1 MNMTDDLRIRATRT
15 DRWIGFSR
23 AKFALERLQ
32 FLCDHPPSTRPPGL
46 AIYAHSGMGK
56 TMLVEKFR
64 RTNPPTIDT
73 IAGVETVPVLSIS
86 LSSKPSERR
95 IYAQLLS
102 SSGAS
107 LRHAMTLVEMEVRA
121 LSILKQLKVRVIVID
136 EVHNL
141 LAGSP
146 REQRVILQLFR
157 HLSNEL
163 KASLV
168 FLGIADAREAIA
180 GDTQLSRRLTISKSS
195 ACSMSSPWN
204 RFDPERSKSPTRMS
218 RAGSPPLNERPSSP
232 DLRFSVSIETR
243 ARFQSQL
250 KPKIPGE
257 PSSPTFKPK
266 STTGIIGARVQSNLG
281 FRVPGKIVERLVDAG
296 QQVKAGQPLMQ
307 IDETDLRLALTAKRN
322 AVAAA
327 RASVRSGGRGRAAI
341 RQFGQQRMG
350 FPTALRAGESRA
362 GYGHGATRRR
372 RSRRTGR
379 GERGDLFHPG
389 CGRRWHCGRNAWRAG
404 TGRLRRANRGS
415 ACPGRPAKRWLRFPR
430 RSGRR
435 SARWP
440 RPACMGAMDAATRH
454 TCGSYRIRHGQ
465 AMPF

>member
-1 MNMTDDLRIRATRT
+1 MNLDHPHLAPQAAALMNMTDDLRIRAIRT

-32 FLCDHPPSTRPPGL
+32 FLCEHPPSTRPPGL

-64 RTNPPTIDT
+64 RTNPPTVDT
-73 IAGVETVPVLSIS
+73 VAGVETVPVLSIS

-180 GDTQLSRRLTISKSS
+180 GDTQLSRRLV
-195 ACSMSSPWN
+195 
-204 RFDPERSKSPTRMS
+204 
-218 RAGSPPLNERPSSP
+218 AGVTQIGVAKVPLQTPM
-232 DLRFSVSIETR
+232 T
-243 ARFQSQL
+243 Q
-250 KPKIPGE
+250 KP
-257 PSSPTFKPK
+257 
-266 STTGIIGARVQSNLG
+266 
-281 FRVPGKIVERLVDAG
+281 
-296 QQVKAGQPLMQ
+296 
-307 IDETDLRLALTAKRN
+307 
-322 AVAAA
+322 
-327 RASVRSGGRGRAAI
+327 
-341 RQFGQQRMG
+341 
-350 FPTALRAGESRA
+350 
-362 GYGHGATRRR
+362 RRR
-372 RSRRTGR
+372 RPLVSEYFSTQLIKRTLSFVRVRPGVCA
-379 GERGDLFHPG
+379 GYEKYHQFGD
-389 CGRRWHCGRNAWRAG
+389 
-404 TGRLRRANRGS
+404 AN
-415 ACPGRPAKRWLRFPR
+415 
-430 RSGRR
+430 
-435 SARWP
+435 
-440 RPACMGAMDAATRH
+440 D
-454 TCGSYRIRHGQ
+454 
-465 AMPF
+465 

>member
-1 MNMTDDLRIRATRT
+1 
-15 DRWIGFSR
+15 
-23 AKFALERLQ
+23 
-32 FLCDHPPSTRPPGL
+32 
-46 AIYAHSGMGK
+46 MGK

-180 GDTQLSRRLTISKSS
+180 GDTQLSRRL
-195 ACSMSSPWN
+195 A
-204 RFDPERSKSPTRMS
+204 
-218 RAGSPPLNERPSSP
+218 
-232 DLRFSVSIETR
+232 V
-243 ARFQSQL
+243 
-250 KPKIPGE
+250 KP
-257 PSSPTFKPK
+257 
-266 STTGIIGARVQSNLG
+266 
-281 FRVPGKIVERLVDAG
+281 
-296 QQVKAGQPLMQ
+296 QQVVL
-307 IDETDLRLALTAKRN
+307 
-322 AVAAA
+322 
-327 RASVRSGGRGRAAI
+327 S
-341 RQFGQQRMG
+341 
-350 FPTALRAGESRA
+350 
-362 GYGHGATRRR
+362 
-372 RSRRTGR
+372 
-379 GERGDLFHPG
+379 
-389 CGRRWHCGRNAWRAG
+389 
-404 TGRLRRANRGS
+404 
-415 ACPGRPAKRWLRFPR
+415 
-430 RSGRR
+430 
-435 SARWP
+435 
-440 RPACMGAMDAATRH
+440 
-454 TCGSYRIRHGQ
+454 
-465 AMPF
+465 

>member
-1 MNMTDDLRIRATRT
+1 MNLDHPHLAPQAAALLNLTDDLRIRATRT

-64 RTNPPTIDT
+64 RTNPPTVDT
-73 IAGVETVPVLSIS
+73 VGGAESVPVLSIS

-121 LSILKQLKVRVIVID
+121 LSILKHLKVRVIVID

-180 GDTQLSRRLTISKSS
+180 GDTQLSRRLDQMALPRWKADDEFQSLVVAIL
-195 ACSMSSPWN
+195 
-204 RFDPERSKSPTRMS
+204 RSL
-218 RAGSPPLNERPSSP
+218 PLRRPSVLSAHS
-232 DLRFSVSIETR
+232 LRTLAR
-243 ARFQSQL
+243 ATDGITAKVFGRF
-250 KPKIPGE
+250 
-257 PSSPTFKPK
+257 
-266 STTGIIGARVQSNLG
+266 R
-281 FRVPGKIVERLVDAG
+281 
-296 QQVKAGQPLMQ
+296 
-307 IDETDLRLALTAKRN
+307 LTAP
-322 AVAAA
+322 
-327 RASVRSGGRGRAAI
+327 
-341 RQFGQQRMG
+341 FG
-350 FPTALRAGESRA
+350 FNW
-362 GYGHGATRRR
+362 
-372 RSRRTGR
+372 
-379 GERGDLFHPG
+379 D
-389 CGRRWHCGRNAWRAG
+389 
-404 TGRLRRANRGS
+404 
-415 ACPGRPAKRWLRFPR
+415 
-430 RSGRR
+430 
-435 SARWP
+435 
-440 RPACMGAMDAATRH
+440 
-454 TCGSYRIRHGQ
+454 
-465 AMPF
+465 